1 MTEQQILDKT
11 IEYLNKY
18 SNCFKNW
25 HFDFYHGE
33 KNIWCTYYAVLMSCS
48 IKDALIQDFLRPSDS
63 AYNSAYNCKI
73 LYSSEFRIAYN
84 IIKDLSQHGTDNQI
98 NALG

>member
-18 SNCFKNW
+18 SSFFHGWSYLESFDEIVVCDNNCQKRYCLP
-25 HFDFYHGE
+25 D
-33 KNIWCTYYAVLMSCS
+33 
-48 IKDALIQDFLRPSDS
+48 IKECLNGGLDINASEG
-63 AYNSAYNCKI
+63 N
-73 LYSSEFRIAYN
+73 YSRIRLVIYSEFRIAYN
-84 IIKDLSQHGTDNQI
+84 IIKDLAQHGTDNQI